1 MLQRVLLV
9 LFILLIVPDAYIYYV
24 YVRKWTQTW
33 WKRLL
38 FFVPSLLLL
47 VYLMVVLSQDDMH
60 AVHQPMVGTLMIVF
74 LTLTAPK
81 MLFTLFDAVAMGGG
95 HLAARVKSDR
105 AYSEEELAQ
114 KEQRGKEVR
123 RYVRLFAMAIGLC
136 TSFIVLYG
144 YFWGRNRYEV
154 NNQEIYFEN
163 LPDAFDGYRILHF
176 SDLHIGTFADGHEE
190 DVSTIVDLINR
201 QKCDVVV
208 FTGDIVNYESA
219 ELDGYDQVLRQLKA
233 KDGVYSIL
241 GNHDYDM
248 YLRWGNEQEKQK
260 DIERIKQKERSYGWR
275 LLLNENSIL
284 RRGNDSIALM
294 GSENDGLP
302 PWPALGDLHKASQGL
317 DGVEARKKPG
327 EATKK
332 PQDHTFSIL
341 LTHDPTHWRRNII
354 PETNID
360 LTLSGHTHA
369 GQFKLFGW
377 SPVQNKY
384 SEWSGVYTE
393 GYQVIN
399 VTDGVG
405 NIMLPFRFG
414 AWPELDIITLR
425 KNTSK

>member
-1 MLQRVLLV
+1 M
-9 LFILLIVPDAYIYYV
+9 
-24 YVRKWTQTW
+24 
-33 WKRLL
+33 
-38 FFVPSLLLL
+38 
-47 VYLMVVLSQDDMH
+47 
-60 AVHQPMVGTLMIVF
+60 
-74 LTLTAPK
+74 
-81 MLFTLFDAVAMGGG
+81 
-95 HLAARVKSDR
+95 
-105 AYSEEELAQ
+105 
-114 KEQRGKEVR
+114 
-123 RYVRLFAMAIGLC
+123 
-136 TSFIVLYG
+136 
-144 YFWGRNRYEV
+144 
-154 NNQEIYFEN
+154 
-163 LPDAFDGYRILHF
+163 
-176 SDLHIGTFADGHEE
+176 
-190 DVSTIVDLINR
+190 
-201 QKCDVVV
+201 VV

-284 RRGNDSIALM
+284 HRGNDSIALM

-341 LTHDPTHWRRNII
+341 LTHDPTHWRRNVI